1 MAKQAETSR
10 SKVGAAVGT
19 SGGLDMSNRHNPILT
34 RAVGICAVA
43 LAVAGCPKDPN
54 QNSMTIEDAAVLSG
68 TGGAGT
74 SGTGGSSVATRP
86 IVGSPAATFD
96 TTTEGFT
103 IDNFADTAQV
113 NLGASGAAAMPP
125 TLAFDSSDGSPTA
138 GSLIVTAPYSGPSQ
152 YVSIQ
157 KNVMAMPPN
166 WMGET
171 MHVRIKVTSGTFKGG
186 VQLYV
191 KTGAAYVFGGTYINF
206 GAGSNWQEF
215 TLPVNSPMTMNAGY
229 DPTHVFSFGLLLNT
243 GSAGAGST
251 PVTFN
256 IDSFSIDP
264 PLAGGSTGTGGNGSG
279 GATGGAAGASAGA
292 GGAAAA
298 GAGGAAGG
306 GAAAGAGGGS
316 AGGAAGGTPDAG
328 SGTDA
333 TTD

>member
-1 MAKQAETSR
+1 
-10 SKVGAAVGT
+10 
-19 SGGLDMSNRHNPILT
+19 MSTHNSILT
-34 RAVGICAVA
+34 RAAVICAVA

-54 QNSMTIEDAAVLSG
+54 QNSMTIEDAAVVSG
-68 TGGAGT
+68 SGGTGT

-113 NLGASGAAAMPP
+113 NLGANGAATPP
-125 TLAFDSSDGSPTA
+125 TLAFDGSDGSPTA

-157 KNVMAMPPN
+157 KSVMTMPPN

-191 KTGAAYVFGGTYINF
+191 KTGMLYVFGGTYINF

-229 DPTHVFSFGLLLNT
+229 DPTHVFSYGLLLNT

-264 PLAGGSTGTGGNGSG
+264 PLATVSAGADGGAGGNG
-279 GATGGAAGASAGA
+279 GASAD
-292 GGAAAA
+292 AA
-298 GAGGAAGG
+298 
-306 GAAAGAGGGS
+306 S
-316 AGGAAGGTPDAG
+316 AVTTPDAAADTG
-328 SGTDA
+328 ASADA
-333 TTD
+333 AID